1 MTVVF
6 INFQTT
12 PGPVVLVLSAAI
24 VIFFFYA
31 RKHFKAHLIIE
42 GRFLSNFNQKEEHEK
57 KKNPLRTSLK
67 AQLSDRDIHLAS
79 VTVSADSLFI
89 GKKIATL
96 ELRKNYGVNIVK
108 ITRGHKEIYLPSGE
122 EFIYPSDLLL
132 AIGTDMQIA
141 SFTKMMEADAQNDYR
156 DAERPEISVVPF
168 VIEDDSELLGKTV
181 ANSGIRD
188 IDGMIVEIDRGD
200 ESFVNPDKQF
210 EFQQGDLVWIVGQ
223 KNKIQQ
229 ILSRKKED

>member
-1 MTVVF
+1 
-6 INFQTT
+6 
-12 PGPVVLVLSAAI
+12 
-24 VIFFFYA
+24 
-31 RKHFKAHLIIE
+31 
-42 GRFLSNFNQKEEHEK
+42 
-57 KKNPLRTSLK
+57 LK

-79 VTVSADSLFI
+79 LTVSADSPFI

-141 SFTKMMEADAQNDYR
+141 SFTKMMEADAQNNYQDTVK
-156 DAERPEISVVPF
+156 PEISVVPF

-181 ANSGIRD
+181 ANSGVRD
-188 IDGMIVEIDRGD
+188 VDGMIVEIDRGD
-200 ESFVNPDKQF
+200 ESFVNPDKRF